1 MHPSDTTFSDVLQ
14 GVVAYKETNSSSL
27 TQEQLNSLTEIQHT
41 LERLDNQFNRLMG
54 LNTRLVAADNISHTF
69 DPSSGTMTIRVGEL
83 TQSFKLR
90 PADPNVPNVS
100 IMPVQSA
107 SQTVYHAGGIVPPH
121 QTNNKPLRLQ
131 MEELL
136 VSYYYGAHRVLKLV
150 KTPTSAA

>member
-69 DPSSGTMTIRVGEL
+69 DPSSGTMTILPFTHLFPPNLVDFLSTTATLLHGEN
-83 TQSFKLR
+83 TSYVMGCWQI
-90 PADPNVPNVS
+90 ADCQP
-100 IMPVQSA
+100 IF
-107 SQTVYHAGGIVPPH
+107 
-121 QTNNKPLRLQ
+121 
-131 MEELL
+131 
-136 VSYYYGAHRVLKLV
+136 
-150 KTPTSAA
+150 